1 MISFFKFIEIGIQ
14 NCFNVDR
21 YNNANIQC
29 CWSFYKKRKK
39 IRMKIYEP
47 EFIFTNDKRVIV
59 SKTGWEYTAN
69 LLRLITFKTYNI
81 EIRGT
86 IV

>member
-1 MISFFKFIEIGIQ
+1 MISFFKFFEIGIQ
-14 NCFNVDR
+14 QCFNHKR
-21 YNNANIQC
+21 YLKRDIQC

-47 EFIFTNDKRVIV
+47 KFIITDDKSIIV
-59 SKTGWEYTAN
+59 SKTGWEYTTT
-69 LLRLITFKTYNI
+69 LLRLITVKTYNI
-81 EIRGT
+81 QIRGP